1 MDDTLATAKA
11 LADSNRLRVV
21 AVLMEH
27 EELCVCQITALLG
40 LATATVSRHMTIL
53 HDARLLQS
61 RKAGRWVFYRLSDA
75 ISPALREWLQDSLRH
90 SEGVETDRA
99 TVQRI
104 LSCDP
109 RTLCT
114 CFKPQ
119 QRPGYPVTKSPPVEG
134 PERKEDR

>member
-1 MDDTLATAKA
+1 MDDTLATTRA

-40 LATATVSRHMTIL
+40 LATATVSRHMAIL

-61 RKAGRWVFYRLSDA
+61 RKTGRWVFYRLSDA
-75 ISPALREWLQDSLRH
+75 VSPALRLWLKDSLSH
-90 SEGVETDRA
+90 SEGVETDRV
-99 TVQRI
+99 TVKRI

-114 CFKPQ
+114 CFKPRE
-119 QRPGYPVTKSPPVEG
+119 RPGYPVMGIPSDEG
-134 PERKEDR
+134 VERKEDR